1 MGSAGSS
8 QEDVPVADDAET
20 TGFKLDDAGI
30 VRVMAADSSPRSVEL
45 LFVTRRTS
53 GVGRRMESV
62 VASLQSRN
70 RGRVAIRT
78 VDADANA
85 DLVARLGVRDVPT
98 LVFVRDAQTVL
109 TLEGKATLEELEQ
122 ALESC
127 S

>member
-1 MGSAGSS
+1 M
-8 QEDVPVADDAET
+8 AE
-20 TGFKLDDAGI
+20 
-30 VRVMAADSSPRSVEL
+30 SNPRSVDV
-45 LFVTRRTS
+45 LFVTRETS

-70 RGRVAIRT
+70 RGRVAIRK

-85 DLVARLGVRDVPT
+85 DVVAQLGVREIPS
-98 LVFVRDAQTVL
+98 LVFVLDDRSVV

-127 S
+127 I